1 MQTKETF
8 IRYISHEIRFVI
20 YFGIHLVLFL
30 YRSPLSTTSMG
41 LDYLISKLN
50 DQSIALPE
58 VLEVVSD
65 SKSTCELAT
74 QTLNDLLMFDKIQ
87 NNMLDIAPTE
97 VDGYGFVNYGVSLFK
112 LQATSN
118 NITLDVCCNRVNSLE
133 ADVEAQDEELQA
145 IVRIDN
151 YKMDQ
156 VLRNLLTNALK
167 FTPRGGSVQVSANV
181 QNGFTPLPY
190 ELHELH
196 KDKKKNDKRRT
207 ITAATGQPIGGKVMR
222 VTVVDTGHG
231 ISKVGYL
238 LCITLC
244 VA

>member
-1 MQTKETF
+1 MP
-8 IRYISHEIRFVI
+8 FV
-20 YFGIHLVLFL
+20 LSV
-30 YRSPLSTTSMG
+30 RSPLSTTSMG
-41 LDYLISKLN
+41 LDYLINKLN
-50 DQSIALPE
+50 DNTIALPE

-118 NITLDVCCNRVNSLE
+118 NIALDVYCSRVNGLE
-133 ADVEAQDEELQA
+133 ADVEAQEDELQA

-181 QNGFTPLPY
+181 QNGFTPLPHELQ
-190 ELHELH
+190 ELHH
-196 KDKKKNDKRRT
+196 NQKKNNRKT
-207 ITAATGQPIGGKVMR
+207 VKAAHGMPIGGKVMR
-222 VTVVDTGHG
+222 VSVVDTGHG
-231 ISKVGYL
+231 ISKVSFLSL
-238 LCITLC
+238 LTWLC
-244 VA
+244 LTPF